1 MALPIYPYLQKSID
15 AAQSDTFKA
24 MNPMFQSQQRASGAY
39 GNSGLG
45 EAQTTQMTNAM
56 DTISNNARMQNY
68 NQSANLYDQGLNRSL
83 NAAFNTPQFG
93 SASMGN
99 YGTLF
104 NAANTMNQ
112 ANWAPLQNYGSMVG
126 GNYGSTTQSPTY
138 TNPWGGALGGAM
150 AGSSIYNSLFNK

>member
-1 MALPIYPYLQKSID
+1 
-15 AAQSDTFKA
+15 
-24 MNPMFQSQQRASGAY
+24 
-39 GNSGLG
+39 
-45 EAQTTQMTNAM
+45 M
-56 DTISNNARMQNY
+56 DTIANNARMQNY

-93 SASMGN
+93 SASMVN